1 MNYPYTSGIVKSLE
15 NKLLSREK
23 LIKIKRT
30 NADEF
35 VKSLKELDYGNPNA
49 TNLEELIRYEMKKVK
64 DLIEELSP
72 DSKLT
77 NLFFL
82 EQDDLNI
89 KLLYKK
95 LLFGVSSDSL
105 LTDLGSIKE
114 KKIKKII
121 LGNDLSDLSKQE
133 EKLFKELSQFPKES
147 ISSKDL
153 SIWIDKKVYEYALL
167 CCHSNSIL
175 LKYYKQKIDNSN
187 IMMMI
192 RNKILNWSKEQFLS
206 MIISK
211 GNISKEVFEKIYE
224 LDDEKLLK
232 EIADSCDE
240 KVVKVLKKYFA
251 NKEFYKLENDLEQLL
266 IEKISETK
274 NDALNIGPLLYYYV
288 AKNSEIKNIRM
299 LYSNANVQ
307 INDLLAY

>member
-95 LLFGVSSDSL
+95 LLNQTPSSS
-105 LTDLGSIKE
+105 
-114 KKIKKII
+114 
-121 LGNDLSDLSKQE
+121 
-133 EKLFKELSQFPKES
+133 
-147 ISSKDL
+147 
-153 SIWIDKKVYEYALL
+153 
-167 CCHSNSIL
+167 
-175 LKYYKQKIDNSN
+175 
-187 IMMMI
+187 
-192 RNKILNWSKEQFLS
+192 
-206 MIISK
+206 
-211 GNISKEVFEKIYE
+211 
-224 LDDEKLLK
+224 
-232 EIADSCDE
+232 
-240 KVVKVLKKYFA
+240 
-251 NKEFYKLENDLEQLL
+251 
-266 IEKISETK
+266 
-274 NDALNIGPLLYYYV
+274 PL
-288 AKNSEIKNIRM
+288 
-299 LYSNANVQ
+299 
-307 INDLLAY
+307 

>member
-1 MNYPYTSGIVKSLE
+1 M
-15 NKLLSREK
+15 
-23 LIKIKRT
+23 
-30 NADEF
+30 
-35 VKSLKELDYGNPNA
+35 DYGNPNA

-153 SIWIDKKVYEYALL
+153 SIWIDKKYMNT
-167 CCHSNSIL
+167 H
-175 LKYYKQKIDNSN
+175 
-187 IMMMI
+187 
-192 RNKILNWSKEQFLS
+192 
-206 MIISK
+206 
-211 GNISKEVFEKIYE
+211 
-224 LDDEKLLK
+224 
-232 EIADSCDE
+232 
-240 KVVKVLKKYFA
+240 
-251 NKEFYKLENDLEQLL
+251 
-266 IEKISETK
+266 
-274 NDALNIGPLLYYYV
+274 YYV
-288 AKNSEIKNIRM
+288 AIAIP
-299 LYSNANVQ
+299 YC
-307 INDLLAY
+307 